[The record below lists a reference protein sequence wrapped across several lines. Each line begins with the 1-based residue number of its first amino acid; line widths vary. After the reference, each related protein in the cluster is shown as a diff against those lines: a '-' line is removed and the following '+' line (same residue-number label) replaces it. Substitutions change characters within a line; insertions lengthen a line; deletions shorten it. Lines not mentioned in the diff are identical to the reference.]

1 MKFVRYERNGTIEF
15 GSLDGDIVRPFE
27 GNFPELVPASDGKA
41 FPLAEAR
48 LLTPVRPGKIV
59 AVGPNYR
66 VHLKGGPAPERP
78 MLWLKPSTALCN
90 PGDPIVL
97 PSALVG
103 REDVNHEAE
112 LAIVIGRRASNVTPE
127 DALSHVFGY
136 TNINDVTA
144 GNLADVDAFRKS
156 MVFVDGK
163 VFDSFAPMGPYIET
177 EFDPGDLSIQC
188 KVNGVLRQDHRT
200 SDMIWPCAELISL
213 VSRTM
218 TLEPGDVIATGSPPG
233 SAGMRPGDVIEIQI
247 EGLGVL
253 RNPVT
258 AQAH

>member
-1 MKFVRYERNGTIEF
+1 MRVVRYERGGSVGF
-15 GSLDGDIVRPFE
+15 GALEGGAVRPLA
-27 GNFPELVPASDGKA
+27 GMFPDLVPAPGVAA

-66 VHLKGGPAPERP
+66 AHLKGGPAPERP
-78 MLWLKPSTALCN
+78 LLWLKPPTALCN

-97 PSALVG
+97 PLALAG

-112 LAIVIGRRASNVTPE
+112 LAIVIGRRASRVAPE
-127 DALSHVFGY
+127 DALSHVFGF
-136 TNINDVTA
+136 TQINDVTA
-144 GNLADVDAFRKS
+144 GNLADVDAFRNS

-163 VFDSFAPMGPYIET
+163 VFDSFAPLGPYIET
-177 EFDPGDLSIQC
+177 ELDPSDLSIRC
-188 KVNGVLRQDHRT
+188 KVNGELRQDHRT
-200 SDMIWPCAELISL
+200 SDMIWPCAELIAI

-233 SAGMRPGDVIEIQI
+233 SAGMRPGDIIEIEV

-253 RNPVT
+253 RNPVV
-258 AQAH
+258 AQAA